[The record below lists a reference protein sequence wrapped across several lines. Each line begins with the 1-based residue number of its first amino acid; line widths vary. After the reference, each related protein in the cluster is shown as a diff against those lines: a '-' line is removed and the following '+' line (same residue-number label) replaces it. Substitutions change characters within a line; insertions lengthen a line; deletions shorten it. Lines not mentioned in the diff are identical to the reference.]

1 MIKLSGYMDI
11 DKRAS
16 ETGRIHCEN
25 EAILRHNHGCWD
37 RRTPNLLVTLDVDAL
52 TTLGVLVNLL
62 LESRFNGLE
71 NFLVAL
77 GTDEA
82 DSNTLGTETT
92 STTDTMEV
100 SISGL
105 GDRVFVRSTRVGGR
119 VGHIVVDGEVDTL
132 DIDTTAENI
141 GADTDSLVVVLEGGV
156 AFDTVMIVRIAARE
170 MLYRTAT
177 DRSSWLTPECT
188 AMDGKLHSRKSRSS
202 SVARTVLLTK
212 MMTWLYISSSSK
224 SLRRRFFSA
233 SERRT

>member
-1 MIKLSGYMDI
+1 MKPYSAMTLDDGTIM
-11 DKRAS
+11 
-16 ETGRIHCEN
+16 
-25 EAILRHNHGCWD
+25 
-37 RRTPNLLVTLDVDAL
+37 RRPGLLVALDVDAL
-52 TTLGVLVNLL
+52 ATLGVLVNLL
-62 LESRFNGLE
+62 LESRFDGLE
-71 NFLVAL
+71 DLLVAL

-92 STTDTMEV
+92 SATDTMEV
-100 SISGL
+100 SVGGL
-105 GDRVFVRSTRVGGR
+105 GDGVLVRSPRVGGR
-119 VGHIVVDGEVDTL
+119 VGHIVVDGEVDAL
-132 DIDTTAENI
+132 DVDTTAEDI

-156 AFDTVMIVRIAARE
+156 AFDTVIIVRIAARE
-170 MLYRTAT
+170 ILCWTVAT